1 MKRTGVRNFYVLP
14 RGGLPPNPADLL
26 MSRKMQE
33 VLDELKSS
41 FDFVLIDSPPVIAV
55 SDAAVL
61 SAWCDG
67 VLLVFNSQKTTV
79 QTARRAVERL
89 ESIQATILG
98 VILNGVDIRSPDYV
112 DYRTYYPTYYASMME
127 EFQKDR
133 QYGDD
138 GSGVTRS
145 HDDVVLGDLP
155 DLDRLMTDLGYQQ
168 QWSRNG
174 VNSGDGGV
182 ASPELFERLANA
194 LSGSLGPKSFPTVAE
209 EVAALNESMGAFP
222 KTRIWDLTQRLSNR
236 ISDRHSRER
245 FLRTVLREM
254 RSNQDV

>member
-1 MKRTGVRNFYVLP
+1 
-14 RGGLPPNPADLL
+14 
-26 MSRKMQE
+26 
-33 VLDELKSS
+33 
-41 FDFVLIDSPPVIAV
+41 
-55 SDAAVL
+55 
-61 SAWCDG
+61 
-67 VLLVFNSQKTTV
+67 LLVFNSQKTTV

-127 EFQKDR
+127 EFQQDR

-138 GSGVTRS
+138 GSGIRRN

-155 DLDRLMTDLGYQQ
+155 DLDRLMTELGYQQ
-168 QWSRNG
+168 RWDGNG
-174 VNSGDGGV
+174 VNAADGGV

-194 LSGSLGPKSFPTVAE
+194 LSGSLGSKSFPTVAE
-209 EVAALNESMGAFP
+209 EVEALNESMGAFP

-236 ISDRHSRER
+236 ISDRPSRER
-245 FLRTVLREM
+245 FLRAVLKEI
-254 RSNQDV
+254 RSHQDV